1 VVKVAEEEEQMYPQ
15 RRMVKQTL
23 RLGLVVLVVFALSA
37 CGSGG
42 GAKNGAE
49 KASKP
54 ELTTVAGDGGEQLGD
69 GGPATE
75 AGFCG
80 TNDVAFDTTGNMYI
94 SDGGSIAADPAA
106 IPFGR
111 WILMGP
117 SRPWR
122 AAGSLASPAMA
133 GTPPRHNSISPSP

>member
-1 VVKVAEEEEQMYPQ
+1 MIYPPI
-15 RRMVKQTL
+15 RIVRQTL

-37 CGSGG
+37 CGSG

-69 GGPATE
+69 GGPAKE

-80 TNDVAFDTTGNMYI
+80 TNDVALDASGNMYI

-117 SRPWR
+117 SPPWR
-122 AAGSLASPAMA
+122 VAGGLASPEMA
-133 GTPPRHNSISPSP
+133 GLPPRHNLISPSQ